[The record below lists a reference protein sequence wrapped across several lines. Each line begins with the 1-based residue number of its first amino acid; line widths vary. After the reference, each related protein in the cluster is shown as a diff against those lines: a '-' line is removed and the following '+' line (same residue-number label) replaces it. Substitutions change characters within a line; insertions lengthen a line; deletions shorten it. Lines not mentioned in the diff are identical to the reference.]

1 MMSLVNQR
9 RLPVGMVAEGGV
21 VEGVDLLHLEGA
33 MVVIIMRWKKPVDM
47 MMDTMHHLCKDMKV
61 AEEGAEV
68 GAVGVVVG
76 VEAKARDLHSS
87 RLAGAST
94 RGCHNSTRLMLPS
107 IVTFISGY

>member
-1 MMSLVNQR
+1 
-9 RLPVGMVAEGGV
+9 
-21 VEGVDLLHLEGA
+21 
-33 MVVIIMRWKKPVDM
+33 
-47 MMDTMHHLCKDMKV
+47 V

-76 VEAKARDLHSS
+76 VEAKARDLLHSS